1 LPRFDPNKN
10 KRAPANGAKRT
21 GPANA
26 SKRVSVTISVRR
38 RDGAT
43 QPAPKPD
50 GTFLGREEFAA
61 KYGASPDDLATVV
74 TFGSRYGLVEVEK
87 DRSIGGR
94 IVVLSGTVQQ
104 VSEAFGVPLYEY
116 EKDGERY
123 RGHEQL
129 INLPP
134 DLPDLMDIV
143 EGVYGL
149 DNRKIARTHATP
161 AIVRSPLPNPGQ
173 VAKLYNFPDADG
185 TGQTIGLIEF
195 DNPYTG
201 SDIEE
206 FFKGQPP
213 QIVSVNIG
221 GPGGPYSTGNLE
233 VTLDILVAG
242 SVAPRAKI
250 VVYYAPWTEA
260 GWVQAVTQAI
270 HDTANAPSVIS
281 ISWGYP
287 EFQASGDLAWTE
299 AAMGKLSELFRE
311 AAPLGVTIFASTGD
325 QGSSCAV
332 SGGKAHVFYPASD
345 PSVTACGGTMFQDGI
360 GPNEVVW
367 NDGHGGAT
375 GGGVSKH
382 FGLAPWQEGI
392 GVPAPATKEGGRGIP
407 DVAGYAAGYSIVCQG
422 RPARVPGTSGV
433 APLWAGLVAL
443 LNQKLDH
450 RVGFLNPYLYNEINK
465 AGALNDV
472 REGNN
477 DDGHC
482 APFYHAAP
490 GWDACTGLGTPDG
503 TKILAALT
511 SSPGSAAS

>member
-1 LPRFDPNKN
+1 
-10 KRAPANGAKRT
+10 
-21 GPANA
+21 
-26 SKRVSVTISVRR
+26 VTISVCR

-43 QPAPKPD
+43 LPAPKPD
-50 GTFLGREEFAA
+50 GTFLSREEFAA
-61 KYGASPDDLATVV
+61 KYGASPDDLAKVV

-87 DRSIGGR
+87 RRSIGGR

-116 EKDGERY
+116 ERDGERY
-123 RGHEQL
+123 RGHEQAV
-129 INLPP
+129 NLPP
-134 DLPDLMDIV
+134 DLTDIV
-143 EGVYGL
+143 EGLYGL
-149 DNRKIARTHATP
+149 DNRKIARTHAAP
-161 AIVRSPLPNPGQ
+161 PIVPWPLPSPAQ
-173 VAKLYNFPDADG
+173 IAKFYNFPEADG
-185 TGQTIGLIEF
+185 TGQAIGLIEF

-213 QIVSVNIG
+213 QIVSVNVG
-221 GPGGPYSTGNLE
+221 GAGAPYSTGNLE

-287 EFQASGDLAWTE
+287 ELQARGDLAWTE
-299 AAMGKLSELFRE
+299 AAMDKLSELFRE

-360 GPNEVVW
+360 GSTEVVW
-367 NDGHGGAT
+367 NDCHGGAT

-382 FGLAPWQEGI
+382 FGLAPWQEGMR
-392 GVPAPATKEGGRGIP
+392 VPAPAGAKGGRGIP

-422 RPARVPGTSGV
+422 RPLRAPGTSGV

-443 LNQKLDH
+443 LNQKLGH
-450 RVGFLNPYLYNEINK
+450 NVGFLNPHLYTEINK
-465 AGALNDV
+465 AGALNDI
-472 REGNN
+472 ETGDN
-477 DDGHC
+477 DDGHQ
-482 APFYHAAP
+482 APFYSAGK

-511 SSPGSAAS
+511 SLPGSAAS